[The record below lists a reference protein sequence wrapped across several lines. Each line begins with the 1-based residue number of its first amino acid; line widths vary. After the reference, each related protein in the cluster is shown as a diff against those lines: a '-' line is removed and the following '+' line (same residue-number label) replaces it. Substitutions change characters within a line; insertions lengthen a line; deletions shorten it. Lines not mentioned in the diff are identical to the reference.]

1 MDITEFLSI
10 ESILYSKFWFLLY
23 ETRGISI

>member
-10 ESILYSKFWFLLY
+10 ESILYSKLWFHLY
-23 ETRGISI
+23 EPRGISI